1 MNTTQRVREGRAGV
15 QSHQCAVIYC
25 RVSTVDQVKNRSLPT
40 QLKACRDY
48 CLREGLEVAVEFME
62 EGESA
67 KTADRT
73 KLQEMLGYITD
84 RKNRISTVVV
94 YSINRFA
101 RNAGDH
107 YALRGILA
115 SKGITLRSVTEG
127 FDDTAEGKVMEG
139 ILALVAQFDN
149 DKRADRT
156 KVGMES
162 VVASGGYPF
171 RCPLGYL
178 PAEKPLGGGR
188 TLPVLKPDPERAPL
202 IRRAFELVA
211 DGVSKAEALRT
222 VTALGLRTLRGK
234 NLTPQTFNELLKKA
248 ITAGASRSGILM
260 SAPHSRR
267 SCRRCG

>member
-1 MNTTQRVREGRAGV
+1 M
-15 QSHQCAVIYC
+15 
-25 RVSTVDQVKNRSLPT
+25 STLDQVKNHSLPT

-139 ILALVAQFDN
+139 ILAIVAQFDN
-149 DKRADRT
+149 DKRSDRT
-156 KVGMES
+156 KAGMES

-171 RCPLGYL
+171 RCPIGYL

-188 TLPVLKPDPERAPL
+188 TLPILKPDPERAPW

-222 VTALGLRTLRGK
+222 VTALGLRTLHGK

-248 ITAGASRSGILM
+248 IYCGRIEVWNFDVRAAFETIVSEELFDK
-260 SAPHSRR
+260 
-267 SCRRCG
+267 CRLCCE